1 MAIKIIDIMS
11 TETAPANQESSE
23 LNQLCERLKDMGY
36 AESKRIR
43 IYGQE
48 YEVISNPFPKNRGI
62 AVEAQPKGTKQK
74 RVVQLPLP
82 ILQMVAPRKPA

>member
-1 MAIKIIDIMS
+1 MS
-11 TETAPANQESSE
+11 LETLPAKQESCE
-23 LNQLCERLKDMGY
+23 LTQICERLKEMGY

-48 YEVISNPFPKNRGI
+48 FEVISNPFPKNRGI
-62 AVEAQPKGTKQK
+62 AVEAQPTGTKQV

-82 ILQMVAPRKPA
+82 ILQMITPKKRA